1 MGKTVKEKTKKLLK
15 ENAKIVAYDKLLQ
28 VFGEYKNG
36 DSKKFD
42 KRLQKATK
50 LFVPFIVNEKSTQG
64 AE

>member
-1 MGKTVKEKTKKLLK
+1 MVKTGKEKTKKLLK
-15 ENAKIVAYDKLLQ
+15 KDAKIVVYDRLLHA
-28 VFGEYKNG
+28 FGEYNNG

-50 LFVPFIVNEKSTQG
+50 LFVPFIINGKLTEG